1 MLFHVEHSMETKSS
15 LPLGQISKSL
25 TTRWLGRTVHFYN
38 EVDSTNATAMDLA
51 QQDAVEGTVVLAEQ
65 QLRGRGRGDRSWH
78 SPAGVGIYCSIVLR
92 PELAPAKT
100 MLLTLMT
107 AVAIA
112 KAVALETNLSPRI
125 KWPNDILI
133 NDKKVVGILL
143 ESKVGATGVEHVII
157 GFGINV
163 NHTPADLPQELL
175 LAASSLFIELGEPV
189 DRSKLITKI
198 LAEVEYLYEGLQQG
212 DLAIILEEWR
222 HFSAT
227 LGRHV
232 RILQQGELT
241 EGIAVDVTEEGA
253 LLVRVEQDSLI
264 TVHAGDIEHLR
275 IMTDDADR

>member
-1 MLFHVEHSMETKSS
+1 MKTSS
-15 LPLGQISKSL
+15 SFPLKQISKNL
-25 TTRWLGRTVHFYN
+25 TTRWLGRTVHFSP
-38 EVDSTNATAMDLA
+38 EVDSTNVTAMDLA
-51 QQDAVEGTVVLAEQ
+51 RQNAPEGTVVLTEQ

-78 SPAGVGIYCSIVLR
+78 SPPGVGIYCSIVLR
-92 PELAPAKT
+92 PELSPTKT

-143 ESKVGATGVEHVII
+143 ESKVGATEVEHAII

-163 NHTPADLPQELL
+163 NHTPADLPEELL
-175 LAASSLFIELGEPV
+175 LAASSLFIELGELV
-189 DRSKLITKI
+189 DRSKLLTKI
-198 LAEVEYLYEGLQQG
+198 LTEIEYLYEGLQQG
-212 DLAIILEEWR
+212 DVATILEEWR
-222 HFSAT
+222 RFSST

-232 RILQQGELT
+232 RILQRGKLK

-275 IMTDDADR
+275 IVTGDEDR

>member
-1 MLFHVEHSMETKSS
+1 MTTNSS
-15 LPLGQISKSL
+15 LPLEQISKSL
-25 TTRWLGRTVHFYN
+25 TTRWLGRTVHFYK
-38 EVDSTNATAMDLA
+38 EVDSTNVTAMDLA
-51 QQDAVEGTVVLAEQ
+51 QKDAPEGTVVLAEE
-65 QLRGRGRGDRSWH
+65 QLHGRGRGDRSWH

-92 PELAPAKT
+92 PELSLAKT

-112 KAVALETNLSPRI
+112 RAVALETDLSPRI

-133 NDKKVVGILL
+133 NDKKIVGILL
-143 ESKVGATGVEHVII
+143 ESKVGATGVEHAII

-189 DRSKLITKI
+189 DRSKLLTKI
-198 LAEVEYLYEGLQQG
+198 LAEVEDLYERLQQG
-212 DLAIILEEWR
+212 DLAIIHKEWR
-222 HFSAT
+222 RFSAT

-232 RILQQGELT
+232 RILQRGELT

-253 LLVRVEQDSLI
+253 LLVRVEHDSLI

-275 IMTDDADR
+275 IVTDDADR

>member
-1 MLFHVEHSMETKSS
+1 MKSS
-15 LPLGQISKSL
+15 NSFPLKQISKSL
-25 TTRWLGRTVHFYN
+25 TTRWLGRTVHFFP
-38 EVDSTNATAMDLA
+38 EVDSTNVTAMDLA
-51 QQDAVEGTVVLAEQ
+51 QQNAPEGTVVLTEQ

-78 SPAGVGIYCSIVLR
+78 SPPGVGIYCSIVLR
-92 PELAPAKT
+92 PELSPTKT

-112 KAVALETNLSPRI
+112 KVVALETNLSPRI

-133 NDKKVVGILL
+133 NDRKVVGILL
-143 ESKVGATGVEHVII
+143 ESKVEGAAVEHAII

-163 NHTPADLPQELL
+163 NHTPADLPKELFL
-175 LAASSLFIELGEPV
+175 PASSLFIELGELV
-189 DRSKLITKI
+189 DRSKLLSKI
-198 LAEVEYLYEGLQQG
+198 LTEIEYLYEGLQQG
-212 DLAIILEEWR
+212 DVATILEEWR
-222 HFSAT
+222 RFSAT

-232 RILQQGELT
+232 RILQRGKRK

-275 IMTDDADR
+275 IVSGIEGR

>member
-1 MLFHVEHSMETKSS
+1 MKTSSS
-15 LPLGQISKSL
+15 LSLEQISKSL
-25 TTRWLGRTVHFYN
+25 TTKWLGRTVHFYP
-38 EVDSTNATAMDLA
+38 EVDSTNVTAMELA
-51 QQDAVEGTVVLAEQ
+51 QQDAPEGTVVLADK
-65 QLRGRGRGDRSWH
+65 QLHGRGRGERSWH

-92 PELAPAKT
+92 PELSPAKI

-112 KAVALETNLSPRI
+112 KAVTRETNLSPCI

-143 ESKVGATGVEHVII
+143 ESKMCASGVEHAII

-163 NHTPADLPQELL
+163 NHAPADLPQELWST
-175 LAASSLFIELGEPV
+175 ASSLFIEVGEPV
-189 DRSKLITKI
+189 DRRELLVKI
-198 LAEVEYLYEGLQQG
+198 LTEVEYLYERLQQG
-212 DLAIILEEWR
+212 DAAIILEEWR

-232 RILQQGELT
+232 RILQQGELR

-253 LLVRVEQDSLI
+253 LLVRVEQNSLI

-275 IMTDDADR
+275 IVTDDEDR

>member
-1 MLFHVEHSMETKSS
+1 MQTKSS

-25 TTRWLGRTVHFYN
+25 TTRWLGRTFHFYN

-51 QQDAVEGTVVLAEQ
+51 QQDAPEGTVVLAEQ
-65 QLRGRGRGDRSWH
+65 QLRGRGREDRSWH
-78 SPAGVGIYCSIVLR
+78 SPAGVGIYCSIILR
-92 PELAPAKT
+92 PELSPAKT

-112 KAVALETNLSPRI
+112 RAVALETNLSPRI

-143 ESKVGATGVEHVII
+143 ESKVGATEVEHAII

-163 NHTPADLPQELL
+163 NHTQADLPQELL

-189 DRSKLITKI
+189 DRSKLLTKI

-212 DLAIILEEWR
+212 DLAMIIEEWR

-227 LGRHV
+227 LGRRV

-275 IMTDDADR
+275 IVTDDAER

>member
-1 MLFHVEHSMETKSS
+1 METNSS
-15 LPLGQISKSL
+15 LPLAQVSKSL

-38 EVDSTNATAMDLA
+38 EVDSTNVAAMNLA
-51 QQDAVEGTVVLAEQ
+51 QKDAPEGTVVLAEE
-65 QLRGRGRGDRSWH
+65 QLHGRGRGDRSWH

-92 PELAPAKT
+92 PELSPAKT

-143 ESKVGATGVEHVII
+143 ESKVGPTGVEHAII

-189 DRSKLITKI
+189 DRSKLLTKI
-198 LAEVEYLYEGLQQG
+198 LAEVEDLYERLQRG
-212 DLAIILEEWR
+212 DLAIIHKEWR
-222 HFSAT
+222 RFSAT

-232 RILQQGELT
+232 RILQRGELT

-253 LLVRVEQDSLI
+253 LLVRVEHDSLI

-275 IMTDDADR
+275 IVTDDADR

>member
-1 MLFHVEHSMETKSS
+1 MKTSS
-15 LPLGQISKSL
+15 FLPLEQISKKL
-25 TTRWLGRTVHFYN
+25 TTRWLGRTIRFYP
-38 EVDSTNATAMDLA
+38 EVDSTNVTAMDLA
-51 QQDAVEGTVVLAEQ
+51 QQDAPEGTVVLAEQ

-78 SPAGVGIYCSIVLR
+78 SPPGVGIYCSIVLR
-92 PELAPAKT
+92 PELSPAET

-112 KAVALETNLSPRI
+112 RAMALETNLSPRI

-133 NDKKVVGILL
+133 NDKKVVGILS
-143 ESKVGATGVEHVII
+143 ESKVGATGVEHAII

-163 NHTPADLPQELL
+163 NHTRADLPQELL
-175 LAASSLFIELGEPV
+175 LAASSLSIELGEPV

-212 DLAIILEEWR
+212 DVAIILEEWR
-222 HFSAT
+222 RFSAT

-232 RILQQGELT
+232 RITQRGELT

-253 LLVRVEQDSLI
+253 LLVRVEQNSLI

-275 IMTDDADR
+275 IDDYVKSH

>member
-1 MLFHVEHSMETKSS
+1 MQTSS
-15 LPLGQISKSL
+15 SFPLEQISKSL
-25 TTRWLGRTVHFYN
+25 TTKWLGRSVHFYP
-38 EVDSTNATAMDLA
+38 EVDSTNVTAMELA
-51 QQDAVEGTVVLAEQ
+51 QQDEPEGTVVLADK
-65 QLRGRGRGDRSWH
+65 QLQGRGRGERSWH

-92 PELAPAKT
+92 PELSPAKT

-112 KAVALETNLSPRI
+112 KAVTRETNLSPCI

-143 ESKVGATGVEHVII
+143 ESKVGASGVEHAII

-163 NHTPADLPQELL
+163 NHTPADLPQELWST
-175 LAASSLFIELGEPV
+175 ASSLFIEVGEPV
-189 DRSKLITKI
+189 DRRELLVKI
-198 LAEVEYLYEGLQQG
+198 LTEVEYLYEGLQRG
-212 DLAIILEEWR
+212 DAAIILEEWR

-232 RILQQGELT
+232 SILQQGELR

-253 LLVRVEQDSLI
+253 LLVRVEQNSLI

-275 IMTDDADR
+275 IVTDHEDR

>member
-1 MLFHVEHSMETKSS
+1 METKSS
-15 LPLGQISKSL
+15 LALGQISKSL
-25 TTRWLGRTVHFYN
+25 TTRWLGRTFHFYN

-51 QQDAVEGTVVLAEQ
+51 QQDAPEGTVVLAEQ
-65 QLRGRGRGDRSWH
+65 QLRGRGREDRSWH
-78 SPAGVGIYCSIVLR
+78 SPAGVGIYCSIILR
-92 PELAPAKT
+92 PKLSPAKT

-107 AVAIA
+107 SVAIA
-112 KAVALETNLSPRI
+112 RAVALETNLSPRI

-143 ESKVGATGVEHVII
+143 ESKVGATEVEHAII

-189 DRSKLITKI
+189 DRSKLISKI

-212 DLAIILEEWR
+212 GLAIILEEWR
-222 HFSAT
+222 RFSAT

-275 IMTDDADR
+275 IVTDDAGR

>member
-1 MLFHVEHSMETKSS
+1 MGTKSS
-15 LPLGQISKSL
+15 LALGQMSKNL
-25 TTRWLGRTVHFYN
+25 TTRWLGRTFHCYN

-51 QQDAVEGTVVLAEQ
+51 QQDAPEGTVVLAEQ

-112 KAVALETNLSPRI
+112 RAVALETNLSPRI

-143 ESKVGATGVEHVII
+143 ESKVGATEVEHAII

-163 NHTPADLPQELL
+163 NHTQADLPPKLL
-175 LAASSLFIELGEPV
+175 LVASSLFIELGEPV

-212 DLAIILEEWR
+212 DFAIILEEWR

-227 LGRHV
+227 LGRRV

-275 IMTDDADR
+275 IVTDDADR

>member
-1 MLFHVEHSMETKSS
+1 MKTSTS
-15 LPLGQISKSL
+15 LSLEQISKSL
-25 TTRWLGRTVHFYN
+25 TTKWLGRTVHFFP
-38 EVDSTNATAMDLA
+38 EVDSTNLTAMDLA
-51 QQDAVEGTVVLAEQ
+51 QQNAPEGTVVLAEQ
-65 QLRGRGRGDRSWH
+65 QLHGRGRGDRSWY
-78 SPAGVGIYCSIVLR
+78 SPPEVGIYCSILLR
-92 PELAPAKT
+92 PELSPAKT

-112 KAVALETNLSPRI
+112 KAVARETNLSPRI

-143 ESKVGATGVEHVII
+143 ESKVGKTGVEHAII

-163 NHTPADLPQELL
+163 NHTPADLHQELL
-175 LAASSLFIELGEPV
+175 STASSLFIELGEQV
-189 DRSKLITKI
+189 DRRKLIIKI

-212 DLAIILEEWR
+212 DATIILEEWR
-222 HFSAT
+222 RFSAT

-232 RILQQGELT
+232 RILQRGEER

-253 LLVRVEQDSLI
+253 LLVRVEQNSLI

-275 IMTDDADR
+275 IVTDDEDR

>member
-1 MLFHVEHSMETKSS
+1 MKTSGS
-15 LPLGQISKSL
+15 LPLEQISKSL
-25 TTRWLGRTVHFYN
+25 TTKWLGRTVHFSP
-38 EVDSTNATAMDLA
+38 EVDSTNVTAMALA
-51 QQDAVEGTVVLAEQ
+51 LQDAPEGTVVLAEQ
-65 QLRGRGRGDRSWH
+65 QLHGRGRGDRSWH
-78 SPAGVGIYCSIVLR
+78 SPPGVGIYCSIVLR
-92 PELAPAKT
+92 PELSPAKT

-143 ESKVGATGVEHVII
+143 ESKVGGSGVEHAII

-175 LAASSLFIELGEPV
+175 STASSLFIELGEQV
-189 DRSKLITKI
+189 DRRKLIIKI
-198 LAEVEYLYEGLQQG
+198 LAEVESTYESLQQG
-212 DLAIILEEWR
+212 DVAIILEEWR

-232 RILQQGELT
+232 RILQQGELR

-253 LLVRVEQDSLI
+253 LLVRVEQNSLI

-275 IMTDDADR
+275 IVTEDEDR

>member
-1 MLFHVEHSMETKSS
+1 MKTSGS
-15 LPLGQISKSL
+15 LPLEQIIKSL
-25 TTRWLGRTVHFYN
+25 TTKWLGRTVHFSP
-38 EVDSTNATAMDLA
+38 EVDSTNVTAMDLA
-51 QQDAVEGTVVLAEQ
+51 QQDAPEGTVVLAEQ
-65 QLRGRGRGDRSWH
+65 QLHGRGRGDRSWH

-92 PELAPAKT
+92 PELSPAKT

-133 NDKKVVGILL
+133 HDKKVVGILL
-143 ESKVGATGVEHVII
+143 ESKLSGTGVEHAII

-163 NHTPADLPQELL
+163 NHTPADLPQELWST
-175 LAASSLFIELGEPV
+175 ASSLFIELGEPV
-189 DRSKLITKI
+189 DRRELIVKI

-212 DLAIILEEWR
+212 DVAIILEEWR

-232 RILQQGELT
+232 RILQQGVVR

-253 LLVRVEQDSLI
+253 LLVRVEQNSLI

-275 IMTDDADR
+275 IVTDDEDR

>member
-1 MLFHVEHSMETKSS
+1 METNSS
-15 LPLGQISKSL
+15 LPLAQVSKSL

-38 EVDSTNATAMDLA
+38 EVDSTNVTAMDLA
-51 QQDAVEGTVVLAEQ
+51 QKDAPEGTVVLAEE
-65 QLRGRGRGDRSWH
+65 QLHGRGRGDRSWH

-92 PELAPAKT
+92 PKLSPAKT

-112 KAVALETNLSPRI
+112 KAVALETSLSPRI

-143 ESKVGATGVEHVII
+143 ESKVGATGVEHAII

-189 DRSKLITKI
+189 DRSKLLTKI
-198 LAEVEYLYEGLQQG
+198 LAEVEDLYERLQRG
-212 DLAIILEEWR
+212 DLAIIHKEWR
-222 HFSAT
+222 RFSAT

-232 RILQQGELT
+232 RILQRGELT

-253 LLVRVEQDSLI
+253 LLVRVEHDSLI

-275 IMTDDADR
+275 IVTDDADR

>member
-1 MLFHVEHSMETKSS
+1 MKTSGS
-15 LPLGQISKSL
+15 LPLEQISKSL
-25 TTRWLGRTVHFYN
+25 TTKWLGRTVHFSPK
-38 EVDSTNATAMDLA
+38 VDSTNVTAMDLA
-51 QQDAVEGTVVLAEQ
+51 QQDAPEGTVVLAEQ
-65 QLRGRGRGDRSWH
+65 QLHGRGRGDRSWH
-78 SPAGVGIYCSIVLR
+78 SPPGVGIYCSIVLR
-92 PELAPAKT
+92 PELSPAKT

-143 ESKVGATGVEHVII
+143 ESKVGGSGVGHAII

-175 LAASSLFIELGEPV
+175 STASSLFIELGEQV
-189 DRSKLITKI
+189 DRRKLIIKI

-212 DLAIILEEWR
+212 DVATILKEWR

-232 RILQQGELT
+232 RILHRGERL
-241 EGIAVDVTEEGA
+241 EGVAVDVTEEGA
-253 LLVRVEQDSLI
+253 LLVRVEQNSLI

-275 IMTDDADR
+275 IVTEDEDR

>member
-1 MLFHVEHSMETKSS
+1 K
-15 LPLGQISKSL
+15 QISKSL
-25 TTRWLGRTVHFYN
+25 TTKWLGRTVHFFP
-38 EVDSTNATAMDLA
+38 EVDSTNLTAMDLA
-51 QQDAVEGTVVLAEQ
+51 QQDAPEGTVVLAEQ
-65 QLRGRGRGDRSWH
+65 QLHGRGRGDRSWH

-92 PELAPAKT
+92 PELSPAKT

-107 AVAIA
+107 AAAIV
-112 KAVALETNLSPRI
+112 KAVARETNLSPRI

-133 NDKKVVGILL
+133 HDKKVVGILL
-143 ESKVGATGVEHVII
+143 ESKLSGTGVEHAII

-163 NHTPADLPQELL
+163 NHTPADLPQELWST
-175 LAASSLFIELGEPV
+175 ASSLFIELGEPV
-189 DRSKLITKI
+189 DRRELIVKI

-212 DLAIILEEWR
+212 NVAIILEEWR

-232 RILQQGELT
+232 RILQQGEVR

-253 LLVRVEQDSLI
+253 LLVRVEQNSFI

-275 IMTDDADR
+275 IVTDDEDR

>member
-1 MLFHVEHSMETKSS
+1 MTTNSS
-15 LPLGQISKSL
+15 LPLEQISKSL
-25 TTRWLGRTVHFYN
+25 TTRWLGRTVHFYD
-38 EVDSTNATAMDLA
+38 EVDSTNVTAMDLA
-51 QQDAVEGTVVLAEQ
+51 QQDAPEGTVILAEQ

-92 PELAPAKT
+92 PDLSP
-100 MLLTLMT
+100 
-107 AVAIA
+107 A
-112 KAVALETNLSPRI
+112 KAVALETNLLPRI

-143 ESKVGATGVEHVII
+143 ESKVGATGVEYAII

-163 NHTPADLPQELL
+163 NHTPADLPQKLL

-189 DRSKLITKI
+189 DRSTLIAKI
-198 LAEVEYLYEGLQQG
+198 LAEVEYLYERLQQG

-232 RILQQGELT
+232 RILQRGELT
-241 EGIAVDVTEEGA
+241 EGIAVDITEEGA
-253 LLVRVEQDSLI
+253 LVVRVEQDSLI

-275 IMTDDADR
+275 IVADDADR

>member
-1 MLFHVEHSMETKSS
+1 
-15 LPLGQISKSL
+15 
-25 TTRWLGRTVHFYN
+25 
-38 EVDSTNATAMDLA
+38 
-51 QQDAVEGTVVLAEQ
+51 
-65 QLRGRGRGDRSWH
+65 
-78 SPAGVGIYCSIVLR
+78 
-92 PELAPAKT
+92 

-112 KAVALETNLSPRI
+112 RAVALETNLSPRI
-125 KWPNDILI
+125 KWPNDILV
-133 NDKKVVGILL
+133 NDKKIVGILL
-143 ESKVGATGVEHVII
+143 ESKVGATGVEHAII

-212 DLAIILEEWR
+212 DVAIILEEWR

-232 RILQQGELT
+232 RILQRGELT
-241 EGIAVDVTEEGA
+241 EGVAVDVTEEGA

-275 IMTDDADR
+275 IDDHVKNH

>member
-1 MLFHVEHSMETKSS
+1 MKISSS
-15 LPLGQISKSL
+15 LPLEQISKSL
-25 TTRWLGRTVHFYN
+25 TTKWLGRTVHFYP
-38 EVDSTNATAMDLA
+38 EVDSTNVTAMELA
-51 QQDAVEGTVVLAEQ
+51 QEDAPEGTVVLADK
-65 QLRGRGRGDRSWH
+65 QLHGRGRGDRSWH

-92 PELAPAKT
+92 PELSPAKT

-112 KAVALETNLSPRI
+112 KAVATETNLSPRI

-143 ESKVGATGVEHVII
+143 ESKVGASGVEHAII

-163 NHTPADLPQELL
+163 NHTPADLTQELWST
-175 LAASSLFIELGEPV
+175 ASSLFIEVGEPV
-189 DRSKLITKI
+189 DRRELIIKI
-198 LAEVEYLYEGLQQG
+198 LTEVEYLYEGLQQG
-212 DLAIILEEWR
+212 DVAIILEEWR

-232 RILQQGELT
+232 RILQQGELR

-253 LLVRVEQDSLI
+253 LLVRVEQNSLI

-275 IMTDDADR
+275 IVTDDEDR

>member
-1 MLFHVEHSMETKSS
+1 MTTNSS
-15 LPLGQISKSL
+15 LPLEQISKSL
-25 TTRWLGRTVHFYN
+25 TTRWLGRTFHFYN

-51 QQDAVEGTVVLAEQ
+51 QQDAPEGTVVLAEQ
-65 QLRGRGRGDRSWH
+65 QLRGRGREDRSWH

-92 PELAPAKT
+92 PELSPSKT

-112 KAVALETNLSPRI
+112 RAVALETDLSPRI

-143 ESKVGATGVEHVII
+143 ESKVGATGVEHAII

-222 HFSAT
+222 YFSAT
-227 LGRHV
+227 LGRYV

-264 TVHAGDIEHLR
+264 TVHAGDIEHLK
-275 IMTDDADR
+275 IVTDDADR

>member
-1 MLFHVEHSMETKSS
+1 MKTSGS
-15 LPLGQISKSL
+15 LPLEQISKSL
-25 TTRWLGRTVHFYN
+25 TTKWLGRTVHFSPK
-38 EVDSTNATAMDLA
+38 VDSTNVTAMDLA
-51 QQDAVEGTVVLAEQ
+51 QQDAPEGTVVLAEQ
-65 QLRGRGRGDRSWH
+65 QLHGRGRGDRSWH
-78 SPAGVGIYCSIVLR
+78 SPPGVGIYCSIVLR
-92 PELAPAKT
+92 PELSPAKT

-112 KAVALETNLSPRI
+112 KAVALETNLSPCI

-143 ESKVGATGVEHVII
+143 ESKVGGSGVEHAII

-175 LAASSLFIELGEPV
+175 STASSLFIELGEQV
-189 DRSKLITKI
+189 DRRKLIIKI

-212 DLAIILEEWR
+212 DVATILKEWR

-232 RILQQGELT
+232 RILHRGERL
-241 EGIAVDVTEEGA
+241 EGVAVDVTEEGA
-253 LLVRVEQDSLI
+253 LLVRVEQNSLI

-275 IMTDDADR
+275 IVTEDEDR